1 MIISQKKEKKKK
13 NKRKKTPMIRED
25 NKAGNQTQ
33 KNSLH
38 QISYLAPKMS
48 FMNNGSQSLGNTI
61 HSINPLFII
70 FVSL

>member
-1 MIISQKKEKKKK
+1 MIISQQKEEEKEEEEEDEEKK
-13 NKRKKTPMIRED
+13 D

-48 FMNNGSQSLGNTI
+48 FMNNGSQSLGNTV

>member
-1 MIISQKKEKKKK
+1 MIISQQKEKEEEEEEKKKK
-13 NKRKKTPMIRED
+13 KD

-38 QISYLAPKMS
+38 QINYLAPKMS

>member
-1 MIISQKKEKKKK
+1 MIISQQKEKEEEEEEKKKK
-13 NKRKKTPMIRED
+13 KY

-48 FMNNGSQSLGNTI
+48 FMNNGSQSLGTTT

>member
-1 MIISQKKEKKKK
+1 MIISQQKEEEKE
-13 NKRKKTPMIRED
+13 ED

-48 FMNNGSQSLGNTI
+48 FMNNGSQSLGNTV

>member
-1 MIISQKKEKKKK
+1 
-13 NKRKKTPMIRED
+13 MIRKD

-48 FMNNGSQSLGNTI
+48 FMNNGSQSLGNTV